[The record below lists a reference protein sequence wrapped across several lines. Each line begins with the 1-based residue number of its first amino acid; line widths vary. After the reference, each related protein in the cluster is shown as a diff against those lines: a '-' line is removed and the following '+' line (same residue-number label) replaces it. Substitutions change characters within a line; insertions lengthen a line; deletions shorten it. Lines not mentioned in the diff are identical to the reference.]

1 MKWYSAAGADS
12 GRLALEGQAQ
22 VAAAVVAVAAAAA
35 AAAVAVAVAAVV
47 VVVAAAAVAAAA
59 VAHTSAVVENV
70 ADGKMAQPVVVDSR
84 KLAVTGSVPKEL
96 ALAAGIRTSA
106 AIAFA
111 EADAPKVE
119 LPTAVVEVKA
129 VLGPIVVVASAAA
142 VRAEDVVAAASAAAA
157 ARAEDAVAVSAVAT
171 VHDAS
176 HSY

>member
-1 MKWYSAAGADS
+1 M
-12 GRLALEGQAQ
+12 
-22 VAAAVVAVAAAAA
+22 AAAVVAAAVDVDAVVVV
-35 AAAVAVAVAAVV
+35 AAVAVAA
-47 VVVAAAAVAAAA
+47 AAAA

-129 VLGPIVVVASAAA
+129 VLGPIVAVASAAA
-142 VRAEDVVAAASAAAA
+142 VRAEDAVAAASAAAAAAAA
-157 ARAEDAVAVSAVAT
+157 ARAEDAVAVSAAAT

>member
-1 MKWYSAAGADS
+1 M
-12 GRLALEGQAQ
+12 
-22 VAAAVVAVAAAAA
+22 AAAVVAAAVDVDAVVVV
-35 AAAVAVAVAAVV
+35 AAVAVAA
-47 VVVAAAAVAAAA
+47 AAAA

-84 KLAVTGSVPKEL
+84 KLAVTESVLKEL

-129 VLGPIVVVASAAA
+129 VLGPIVAVASAAA

>member
-1 MKWYSAAGADS
+1 M
-12 GRLALEGQAQ
+12 
-22 VAAAVVAVAAAAA
+22 AAAVVAAAVDVDAVVVV
-35 AAAVAVAVAAVV
+35 AAVAVAA
-47 VVVAAAAVAAAA
+47 AAAA

-111 EADAPKVE
+111 GADAPKVE

-129 VLGPIVVVASAAA
+129 VLGPIVAVASAAA